1 MTATAFETSSQERTS
16 ERAEVGGYPPQ
27 ARAFRADDRSGYVMH
42 HPGIHARRQP
52 PESHRHGLPASTS
65 GLVRM
70 LAALSVL
77 LALAISAPTAGAI
90 VGGTDRTGDDFAAPL
105 AYIEITEPSGTGS
118 CSGTL
123 ISPAV
128 VMTAAHCVY
137 ATSKRGNLLGVARP
151 SEITVRVGS
160 RNVSNAGLG
169 AEAGVVAVLA
179 QPYYRWD
186 GRRHSH
192 DVALLA
198 LDRAMPQTPARLAEQ
213 RPGAG
218 KSLLIAGYGATSTND
233 TTRPAALKVALIDAA
248 DPDSCTLVSESFDPS
263 WLFCGAASTDP
274 AVPGGTS
281 CYGDSGGPA
290 FAYENTV
297 DNLVVEGVISYGSSR
312 DCEFSRSYLV
322 LVSSERGFIDRA
334 LATPP
339 QRWATLR
346 DLPPTATI
354 KAAHRRLNKRGT
366 LTLRVD
372 DDKSRHSRVGITF
385 YTRAGKRLSRA
396 FRNVSTNR
404 WVEFDLRSSSKPFS
418 GYVCAQGTDATR
430 KQSNIACAANV
441 IR

>member
-1 MTATAFETSSQERTS
+1 
-16 ERAEVGGYPPQ
+16 
-27 ARAFRADDRSGYVMH
+27 MH
-42 HPGIHARRQP
+42 HRPIDTRAPTHRTTRDDLSPRVSRR
-52 PESHRHGLPASTS
+52 
-65 GLVRM
+65 LVGV

-77 LALAISAPTAGAI
+77 LAPAMAAPQAGLI
-90 VGGTDRTGDDFAAPL
+90 VGGTAQTSDDFAAPL

-123 ISPAV
+123 ISPTV

-137 ATSKRGNLLGVARP
+137 DTSKRGNLLGVARP
-151 SEITVRVGS
+151 SEITVRVGA
-160 RNVSNAGLG
+160 RNVSDSNLG
-169 AEAGVVAVLA
+169 VKAGVIAVLP

-198 LDRAMPQTPARLAEQ
+198 LDRAMPQTPATLAEQ

-218 KSLLIAGYGATSTND
+218 KSLLIAGYGATSTED
-233 TTRPAALKVALIDAA
+233 DTRPGALKVALIDAA
-248 DPDSCTLVSESFDPS
+248 DPASCTLVSESFDPS

-297 DNLVVEGVISYGSSR
+297 DNLVVEGVISYGSQHS
-312 DCEFSRSYLV
+312 CEYSRSYLM

-339 QRWATLR
+339 QGWGKLR
-346 DLPPTATI
+346 DLPPMAAI
-354 KAAHRRLNKRGT
+354 KAIHRHLNQRGV
-366 LTLRVD
+366 LSLRVN

-385 YTRAGKRLSRA
+385 FTRAGKRLSRA
-396 FRNVSTNR
+396 FRDVSTNR
-404 WVEFDLRSSSKPFS
+404 WVQFDLGSSSRPFA
-418 GYVCAQGTDATR
+418 GYVCAQGTDATK
-430 KQSNIACAANV
+430 KQSNIACAVNV
-441 IR
+441 IK